1 MNYRRL
7 IIGLLFC
14 LTVCCTAC
22 SEFNRILKSTDNDMK
37 YEVAM
42 DYYDR
47 KDYNKA
53 LQLFDLLQN
62 SFRSTPK
69 GEMITYRTAMCY
81 YLTHDYEIAAYYF
94 NKFVTAYPFS
104 KDAEDAA
111 FMNAY
116 CSYMTSPIS
125 TLDQKNTLS
134 AISQFESYIEK
145 YPQSDS
151 IARAKELLADL
162 NNKLE
167 EKDYNICLLYYKMEN
182 YNAAITC
189 FENLLK
195 NYPNTSHREEI
206 LSDMAK
212 TYYEY
217 AENSVPEKQK
227 ERYESCIERY
237 NTLSYLFP
245 DSPYLKEVEPV
256 VNKARKKLENIY

>member
-1 MNYRRL
+1 MRDRIL
-7 IIGLLFC
+7 ILAVFCAFGLSS
-14 LTVCCTAC
+14 CT
-22 SEFNRILKSTDNDMK
+22 EFNRMLKSTDNDMK

-47 KDYNKA
+47 KDYNHA

-62 SFRSTPK
+62 SFRNTPQ

-81 YLTHDYEIAAYYF
+81 YLTYDYEIAAYYF
-94 NKFVTAYPFS
+94 NKFVGNYPFS
-104 KDAEDAA
+104 NFAERAA

-116 CSYMTSPIS
+116 CSYLTSPKVN
-125 TLDQKNTLS
+125 LDQQNTYT
-134 AISQFESYIEK
+134 AINHLKTYMER
-145 YPQSDS
+145 YPDGDS
-151 IARAKELLADL
+151 VMRAQELLTDL

-167 EKDYNICLLYYKMEN
+167 EKDYNICILFYRMEN

-212 TYYEY
+212 TYYDY
-217 AENSVPEKQK
+217 AENSIPEKQK
-227 ERYESCIERY
+227 ERYEACIERY
-237 NTLSYLFP
+237 NTLSYLYP
-245 DSPYLKEVEPV
+245 DSPYLKEVEASAA
-256 VNKARKKLENIY
+256 KARKKLENLQ

>member
-1 MNYRRL
+1 MFYRRL
-7 IIGLLFC
+7 IIGCLLC
-14 LTVCCTAC
+14 LICCTSC
-22 SEFNRILKSTDNDMK
+22 GEFNRILKSTDNDMK

-47 KDYNKA
+47 KDYNHA

-62 SFRSTPK
+62 SFRNTPQ

-81 YLTHDYEIAAYYF
+81 YLTYDYEIAAYYF
-94 NKFVTAYPFS
+94 NKFVNNYSFS
-104 KDAEDAA
+104 KDAERAA

-116 CSYMTSPIS
+116 CSYLISPKV
-125 TLDQKNTLS
+125 TLDQENTET
-134 AISQFESYIEK
+134 AIKRLQTYIESYPK
-145 YPQSDS
+145 GDS
-151 IARAKELLADL
+151 VDRAKELVQDL

-167 EKDYNICLLYYKMEN
+167 EKDYNICLLYYRMEN

-195 NYPNTSHREEI
+195 KYPNTSHREEI

-212 TYYEY
+212 TYYDY

-227 ERYESCIERY
+227 ERYEACIERY
-237 NTLSYLFP
+237 NTLSYLYP
-245 DSPYLKEVEPV
+245 DSPYLKEVEASV
-256 VNKARKKLENIY
+256 LKARKKLEKL

>member
-1 MNYRRL
+1 MFYRRL
-7 IIGLLFC
+7 FIGFLFC
-14 LTVCCTAC
+14 LTLCGTSC
-22 SEFNRILKSTDNDMK
+22 SEFNRILKSTDNEVK

-42 DYYDR
+42 DYFDR

-62 SFRSTPK
+62 SFRSTPR

-81 YLTHDYEIAAYYF
+81 YLTNDYEVAAYFF
-94 NKFVTAYPFS
+94 NKFVNNYPFS
-104 KDAEDAA
+104 KDAEKAA
-111 FMNAY
+111 YMNAY
-116 CSYMTSPIS
+116 CSYMISPIS
-125 TLDQKNTLS
+125 TLDQRNTMT
-134 AISQFESYIEK
+134 AIDHLTSFIER

-151 IARAKELLADL
+151 IARAKELLTNL
-162 NNKLE
+162 NDKLE

-195 NYPNTSHREEI
+195 NYPGTSHREEI

-212 TYYEY
+212 TYYDY
-217 AENSVPEKQK
+217 AENSVQEKQK
-227 ERYESCIERY
+227 ERYEACIERY
-237 NTLSYLFP
+237 NTLSYLYP

-256 VNKARKKLENIY
+256 VNKARKKLENIQ

>member
-1 MNYRRL
+1 MFYRRF
-7 IIGLLFC
+7 IIAFLFC
-14 LTVCCTAC
+14 AICCTSC
-22 SEFNRILKSTDNDMK
+22 SEFDHILKSTDNDMK

-42 DYYDR
+42 DFYDR

-69 GEMITYRTAMCY
+69 GEMIVYRTAMCY
-81 YLTHDYEIAAYYF
+81 YLTHDYDIAGYYF
-94 NKFVTAYPFS
+94 NKFVVNYPFS
-104 KDAEDAA
+104 KNAERAA

-116 CSYMTSPIS
+116 CSYLTSPAS
-125 TLDQKNTLS
+125 SLDQQNTLT
-134 AISQFESYIEK
+134 AIDRLKTYIDQ

-151 IARAKELLADL
+151 IARAHELLDDL
-162 NNKLE
+162 NGKLE
-167 EKDYNICLLYYKMEN
+167 EKDYNICLLYYKMER

-195 NYPNTSHREEI
+195 NYPNTKHREEI

-212 TYYEY
+212 TYFDY
-217 AENSVPEKQK
+217 AENSVRSKQK
-227 ERYESCIERY
+227 ERYEACIERY
-237 NTLSYLFP
+237 NTLSYLYP

-256 VNKARKKLENIY
+256 VKKARKKLENL